1 MGVTWGASGELWRS
15 LWVAERMTGD
25 VNMSPVMFWG
35 SLGGLWVVVGMPWDH
50 GGSVGASWDGPGRP
64 LGCFWRY
71 GAILGSVLRDQNVV
85 ILLVLDGF
93 LRCHVF

>member
-1 MGVTWGASGELWRS
+1 MSLFMFWVSLEASGGPWRS
-15 LWVAERMTGD
+15 FWIVEGMTGD
-25 VNMSPVMFWG
+25 VNMSPVTFWG

-71 GAILGSVLRDQNVV
+71 GAILGSVLRS
-85 ILLVLDGF
+85 
-93 LRCHVF
+93 